1 VNVLKA
7 LETDTDERLLIEAAQ
22 RDPAHF
28 AELYENNFDRV
39 YAYIARRVQN
49 REEAQ
54 DLTAEV
60 FHQALASIARFR
72 LDEKA
77 VEAVRK
83 WRFEPAEKDGR
94 PVAVP
99 VNIEVSFRLY

>member
-1 VNVLKA
+1 VRP
-7 LETDTDERLLIEAAQ
+7 RLLPRS
-22 RDPAHF
+22 RDNPSHT
-28 AELYENNFDRV
+28 ENAIGTNSPGVNGAPDDV
-39 YAYIARRVQN
+39 DGMAKDIKVVKSLGYG
-49 REEAQ
+49 
-54 DLTAEV
+54 
-60 FHQALASIARFR
+60 

-94 PVAVP
+94 PVAVQ

>member
-1 VNVLKA
+1 MKA

-94 PVAVP
+94 PVAVQ